1 MLSSFE
7 HSGVPEDS
15 KSSLFSKCW
24 ASPPH
29 LAKVGLRQQLYYQ
42 KEQDMVM
49 QFNVGH
55 TSVRERK
62 KSKGTMS
69 KEEEEDQ
76 DVMCEI
82 IINEFVE

>member
-1 MLSSFE
+1 
-7 HSGVPEDS
+7 
-15 KSSLFSKCW
+15 
-24 ASPPH
+24 
-29 LAKVGLRQQLYYQ
+29 
-42 KEQDMVM
+42 MVM